1 MTMPDLTAWLSGG
14 TLALCCWILREVH
27 LLRVLA
33 MVQRS
38 EHRDLE
44 RRVQKLEKHAGL

>member
-1 MTMPDLTAWLSGG
+1 MADLTTWLSGG

-27 LLRVLA
+27 LLRVVA
-33 MVQRS
+33 EVQRS

-44 RRVQKLEKHAGL
+44 RRVAKLEDHAGF